1 MLLIF
6 KNRKGLILLQVI
18 VIVAVLAFLVVAILK
33 FLLGRHA
40 TVSRAKR
47 TIDSKSII
55 EACMV
60 EKNIE
65 WENNVPSDGECLID
79 VEGTPDTGDDITV
92 RVDVQ
97 GNSPPYQITYS
108 VDMDDV
114 RGY

>member
-1 MLLIF
+1 M
-6 KNRKGLILLQVI
+6 

-40 TVSRAKR
+40 TVSRAKK
-47 TIDSKSII
+47 TIDSKSLI

-60 EKNIE
+60 EKNIA
-65 WENNVPSDGECLID
+65 WENVPPSDGQCLID
-79 VEGTPDTGDDITV
+79 VEGTPNTNDDVRV

-97 GNSPPYQITYS
+97 GSSPPYQITYS

-114 RGY
+114 TGY